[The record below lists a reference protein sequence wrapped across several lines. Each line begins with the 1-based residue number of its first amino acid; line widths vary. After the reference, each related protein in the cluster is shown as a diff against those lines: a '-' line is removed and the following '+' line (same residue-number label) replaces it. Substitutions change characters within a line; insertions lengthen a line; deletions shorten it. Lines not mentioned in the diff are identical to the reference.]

1 MRLRAD
7 EAHQKTQ
14 YQAIVLSHMMEEARP
29 HRSRRVS
36 GFHVLSVKDP
46 VPHTPL
52 STEDGIGRVKEAE
65 DTLR

>member
-7 EAHQKTQ
+7 ESRQKIQ
-14 YQAIVLSHMMEEARP
+14 YQAIVLSHMMEVARP
-29 HRSRRVS
+29 HRSRRAP

-52 STEDGIGRVKEAE
+52 STEDGIGMFKEAE

>member
-7 EAHQKTQ
+7 ESRQKIQ
-14 YQAIVLSHMMEEARP
+14 YQAIILLQLMEEVGP
-29 HRSRRVS
+29 HRIRRAP

-52 STEDGIGRVKEAE
+52 STEDGIGRFKEAE